1 MAKAFLALTYATNM
15 PNDSKLVS
23 RGTLTFFGT
32 DVGGNSDEAG
42 PFEFISS
49 QIAIASSVPQI
60 QNAVSD
66 DVIAFGATKG
76 LTVNNGDVMLAS
88 LQMV

>member
-15 PNDSKLVS
+15 PNDSKLVF

-42 PFEFISS
+42 PFDFISS
-49 QIAIASSVPQI
+49 QIAITS
-60 QNAVSD
+60 
-66 DVIAFGATKG
+66 
-76 LTVNNGDVMLAS
+76 
-88 LQMV
+88 